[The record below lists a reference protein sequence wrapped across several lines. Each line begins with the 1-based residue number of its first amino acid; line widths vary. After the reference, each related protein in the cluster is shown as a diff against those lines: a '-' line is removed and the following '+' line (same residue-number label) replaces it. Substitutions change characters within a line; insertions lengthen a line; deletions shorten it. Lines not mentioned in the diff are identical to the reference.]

1 MQYSHDSVLNSIY
14 RNAETGQQAIFD
26 LIPKVDDG
34 GFLKDIKT
42 QQAEYAEIA
51 QEAVAQLSDMGVK
64 PDPVSGVKK
73 MGMKMGVT
81 MNTMLENDVSHL
93 AQLMIKGSNMGIVN
107 MTKVL
112 NNYPNPKPEIKS
124 LATKLINIEHQ
135 NLERLKTYL

>member
-73 MGMKMGVT
+73 MGMKMAKRRSKYPSVLPNYIAVQIRT
-81 MNTMLENDVSHL
+81 V
-93 AQLMIKGSNMGIVN
+93 KG
-107 MTKVL
+107 
-112 NNYPNPKPEIKS
+112 
-124 LATKLINIEHQ
+124 
-135 NLERLKTYL
+135 